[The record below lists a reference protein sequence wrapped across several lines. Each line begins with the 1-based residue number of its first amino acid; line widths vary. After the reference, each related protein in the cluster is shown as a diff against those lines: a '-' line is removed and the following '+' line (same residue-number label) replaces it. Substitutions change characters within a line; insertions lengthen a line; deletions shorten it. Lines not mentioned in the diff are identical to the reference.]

1 MAQSYDVLV
10 IGAGPAGA
18 TAAKLAA
25 DAGLSTLLID
35 KARFPRHKTCASW
48 INRLAF
54 ERFHYLRGQEAELID
69 SAFCGVTFLDEK
81 LDRRASWRER
91 QPSGYLS
98 LRSKFDNGLK
108 NIALRA
114 GAEFLEGSGLAA
126 LEQQNGSVTA
136 RLENGEEFTG
146 RVLIGADG
154 ANSRVAVLAGL
165 RQGWDE
171 NEFVLCAND
180 DLEYPA
186 GEIAR
191 RYSAHPPLLVGLR
204 FDGLTGYG
212 WIFPKLNHICVG
224 IGGRLRP
231 GERIEDLYRKFFESA
246 QQRDL
251 LPGELE
257 CRRPY
262 FALDPAGAVNKGK
275 LLVRGRVVLVGDAG
289 GFVSGSTGEGIY
301 PAMESAR
308 VAVELVR
315 RGFHTG
321 KVEEELARFQTLW
334 RARLGSY
341 ITDLPG
347 GEKRK
352 ETVDRIGLIFRS
364 RLVCGVAARAFLF
377 GERPGLGSLARSLW
391 PSTFRS
397 GHPELAEGWS

>member
-1 MAQSYDVLV
+1 MAQPYDVLV
-10 IGAGPAGA
+10 IGAGAAGA
-18 TAAKLAA
+18 TPAQLAA
-25 DAGLSTLLID
+25 AAGLSTLLID

-126 LEQQNGSVTA
+126 LEQRDVSVTA
-136 RLENGEEFTG
+136 RLDSGQEFTA
-146 RVLIGADG
+146 RVLLGADG
-154 ANSRVAVLAGL
+154 ANSRVAVLSRL

-171 NEFVLCAND
+171 SEFVLCAND

-191 RYSAHPPLLVGLR
+191 RYSARPPLLVGLR

-231 GERIEDLYRKFFESA
+231 GERIEDLYRNFFESA

-257 CRRPY
+257 PRRPY
-262 FALDPAGAVNKGK
+262 FALDPAGAVNKGNP
-275 LLVRGRVVLVGDAG
+275 LVRGRVVLVGDAG
-289 GFVSGSTGEGIY
+289 GVVS
-301 PAMESAR
+301 R
-308 VAVELVR
+308 
-315 RGFHTG
+315 
-321 KVEEELARFQTLW
+321 
-334 RARLGSY
+334 
-341 ITDLPG
+341 
-347 GEKRK
+347 
-352 ETVDRIGLIFRS
+352 
-364 RLVCGVAARAFLF
+364 AARGGGFTPL
-377 GERPGLGSLARSLW
+377 ERAPVPL
-391 PSTFRS
+391 
-397 GHPELAEGWS
+397 

>member
-10 IGAGPAGA
+10 IGAGPAGS

-25 DAGLSTLLID
+25 DAGLSTLLVD

-54 ERFHYLRGQEAELID
+54 ERFPYLRKWSAGLID
-69 SAFCGVTFLDEK
+69 SAFHGVTFLDET
-81 LDRRASWRER
+81 LARRATWRER

-108 NIALRA
+108 DIAVRA
-114 GAEFLEGSGLAA
+114 GAEFLEGSGVAA
-126 LEQQNGSVTA
+126 LEQPNGSVTV
-136 RLENGEEFTG
+136 RLESGAEFTG
-146 RVLIGADG
+146 RVLLGADG
-154 ANSRVAVLAGL
+154 AASRVAVLSGL
-165 RQGWDE
+165 RQSWDE
-171 NEFVLCAND
+171 SEFVLCAND

-191 RYSAHPPLLVGLR
+191 RYSQRSPLLVGLR

-231 GERIEDLYRKFFESA
+231 GERIEDLYRKFFAAA
-246 QQRDL
+246 QERNL

-262 FALDPAGAVNKGK
+262 FALDPAGAVNKGRP
-275 LLVRGRVVLVGDAG
+275 LVCGRVVLVGDAG

-308 VAVELVR
+308 LAVELAR

-352 ETVDRIGLIFRS
+352 QTVDRIGLIFRS

-377 GERPGLGSLARSLW
+377 GERPGLGSLARALW
-391 PSTFRS
+391 S
-397 GHPELAEGWS
+397 

>member
-54 ERFHYLRGQEAELID
+54 ERFPYLQKWSAGLID
-69 SAFCGVTFLDEK
+69 SAFHGVTFLDEK
-81 LDRRASWRER
+81 LDRRATWRER
-91 QPSGYLS
+91 RPSGYLS

-114 GAEFLEGSGLAA
+114 GAEFLEGSGIAA
-126 LEQQNGSVTA
+126 LEQRNGSVTA
-136 RLENGEEFTG
+136 RLESGAEFTG
-146 RVLIGADG
+146 RALIGADG
-154 ANSRVAVLAGL
+154 ANSRVAVLSGL

-186 GEIAR
+186 GEIGR
-191 RYSAHPPLLVGLR
+191 RYSQRPPLLVGLR

-231 GERIEDLYRKFFESA
+231 GERIEDLYRKFFAAA
-246 QQRDL
+246 QQRGL

-262 FALDPAGAVNKGK
+262 YALDPAGAVNKGK
-275 LLVRGRVVLVGDAG
+275 ALVRGRVVLVGDAG

-308 VAVELVR
+308 LAVELVR

-352 ETVDRIGLIFRS
+352 QTVDRIGLIFRS
-364 RLVCGVAARAFLF
+364 RLVCGVAARAFLY
-377 GERPGLGSLARSLW
+377 GERPGLGSLARSV
-391 PSTFRS
+391 
-397 GHPELAEGWS
+397 WS